1 MSFLSKQ
8 FIDVIHWTE
17 SGPDT
22 LAYRYPMEDM
32 EIQTGARL
40 IVRESQLAVFVN
52 EGKLADTFGPG
63 TYRLSTHT
71 LPLLTNLNNWDKL
84 FQSPF
89 KSDVYFFSTRL
100 QTDQRWGT
108 TNPIVFREA
117 EFGAIRL
124 RGHGIYSYRIANAQ
138 LFHTRVSG
146 TVAEYT
152 VPELEGQLRTSLVAA
167 FADTLGGANI
177 SLVDLA
183 AHQVELGAR
192 VLSKGKSVFE
202 AMGLELESFVIESL
216 SLPDDLQRRL
226 DERIGIK
233 MVGNLGDYTQF
244 QIAQSIPIAAA
255 NEGNS
260 AAAAGVG
267 LGMGVAMAQQI
278 AQAVNPKSSATP
290 GQSTP
295 GQSNFCMECGQAL
308 PKSAKFCPAC
318 GKPQH
323 PAP

>member
-1 MSFLSKQ
+1 MGFISKQ

-40 IVRESQLAVFVN
+40 VVRESQLAVFVN
-52 EGKLADTFGPG
+52 QGKLADVFGPG
-63 TYRLSTHT
+63 TYRLTTQT

-108 TNPIVFREA
+108 TNPIVFREE

-124 RGHGIYSYRIANAQ
+124 RGHGIYSYRISNAHR
-138 LFHTRVSG
+138 FHTNVSG
-146 TVAEYT
+146 TVPEYS
-152 VPELEGQLRTSLVAA
+152 VQELEGQLRTSLVAV

-183 AHQVELGAR
+183 AHQVELGSR
-192 VLSKGKSVFE
+192 VLAKGKSVFE
-202 AMGLELESFVIESL
+202 ALGLELDTFVIESL
-216 SLPDDLQRRL
+216 SLPDDLQHRL
-226 DERIGIK
+226 DERVGIK
-233 MVGNLGDYTQF
+233 MVGDLGNYTQF
-244 QIAQSIPIAAA
+244 QIARSIPIAAA

-260 AAAAGVG
+260 GVAVGAG
-267 LGMGVAMAQQI
+267 LGMGLTMAQQI
-278 AQAVNPKSSATP
+278 AQTVQPNSSP
-290 GQSTP
+290 SSGQF
-295 GQSNFCMECGQAL
+295 NFCVGCRQSIPRTAKYCSECGKQQ
-308 PKSAKFCPAC
+308 PS
-318 GKPQH
+318 H
-323 PAP
+323 S

>member
-17 SGPDT
+17 PGPDA

-52 EGKLADTFGPG
+52 EGKLADVFGPG

-108 TNPIVFREA
+108 TNPIVFREP

-152 VPELEGQLRTSLVAA
+152 VQELEGQLRTSLVAA

-183 AHQVELGAR
+183 AHQVELGSR
-192 VLSKGKSVFE
+192 VLAKGKAVFD
-202 AMGLELESFVIESL
+202 ALGVELESFVIESL

-255 NEGNS
+255 NEGNPS
-260 AAAAGVG
+260 VAMGAG

-278 AQAVNPKSSATP
+278 AQAVAPKPAVTP
-290 GQSTP
+290 AQSLP
-295 GQSNFCMECGQAL
+295 GRSGFCMECGQPL
-308 PKSAKFCPAC
+308 PKSAKFCSTC

-323 PAP
+323 PTT

>member
-52 EGKLADTFGPG
+52 EGKLADVFGPG

-108 TNPIVFREA
+108 TNPIVFREQD
-117 EFGAIRL
+117 FGAIRL

-152 VPELEGQLRTSLVAA
+152 VPELEGQIRTSLVAA

-192 VLSKGKSVFE
+192 VLAKGNAVFQ
-202 AMGLELESFVIESL
+202 ALGLELESFVIESL

-260 AAAAGVG
+260 AAAVGAG
-267 LGMGVAMAQQI
+267 LGMGVVMAQQI
-278 AQAVNPKSSATP
+278 AQAVNPHSSA
-290 GQSTP
+290 TP
-295 GQSNFCMECGQAL
+295 GQSNFCMECGQVL
-308 PKSAKFCPAC
+308 PKSAKFCSAC
-318 GKPQH
+318 GKPQSSNL
-323 PAP
+323 